1 MNIKEIATLL
11 KITQALTRNLL
22 QTSGYILEE
31 LTEDQLE
38 QLKTLAAK
46 LSGSSGLAKKDLSEI
61 QTQQDSTIA
70 LEDVKVSDQPNGFND
85 RFSQYVSTVRS
96 TLEKESSAIVQITED
111 YPLLLASAVSHIM
124 ATDESKS
131 RLAKNAQ
138 TSANELM
145 QIFNASR
152 GL

>member
-1 MNIKEIATLL
+1 MNIKELATIL

-22 QTSGYILEE
+22 QTSGFNLEE

-38 QLKTLAAK
+38 QLTLLAAK
-46 LSGSSGLAKKDLSEI
+46 LSNSSGLTRKNLSEI
-61 QTQQDSTIA
+61 QTQQSSEIA

-85 RFSQYVSTVRS
+85 RFSQYIATVRN
-96 TLEKESSAIVQITED
+96 TLNEESSAIAQITQD
-111 YPLLLASAVSHIM
+111 YPLLLASAVKNITE
-124 ATDESKS
+124 TDDFQA
-131 RLAKNAQ
+131 RLSTNAQ

-145 QIFNASR
+145 QIFNNSR